1 MVYYFKELIIFL
13 RRACGNY
20 YYDGRLI
27 RLKLTK
33 EEKSWILYDCGNSA
47 YSMAITTALFP
58 IVFGMFNGV
67 NNMDLGY
74 FNSLASILVAVL
86 SPMLGAFADY
96 KDKKKRFFT
105 FFALVG
111 IISTLSFAFIAPE
124 SGQWQLLIVMYIL
137 SCVGFAG
144 ANIFYDSFLVDVTTD
159 EKMDKVSTSGFAFGY
174 IASCIPFAISLVVI
188 FVMGMD
194 KAIGYQIGFFITAL
208 WWGLLTIPMIKDV
221 QQRHYIEPEPNPIGN
236 SFKRLGSTFMQI
248 KDYKI
253 VFLFLIAYFLYIDGV
268 DTIIKM
274 VVPYATSVLGADS
287 LDMFMLLGILL
298 VIQIVAFPC
307 ALLYGS
313 LAKKYSTRTMII
325 VGIST
330 YIIACIAA
338 FFISEMWHIFV
349 LGVMIGSAQGGIQAL
364 SRSYYGKIIP
374 KERSNEFFGFYNIF
388 GKFAAIIGPFLMALT
403 TTLTGVAKYSI
414 LSIIPLFILGLIVFL
429 MLPKD
434 ATTRPQTAR

>member
-1 MVYYFKELIIFL
+1 M
-13 RRACGNY
+13 
-20 YYDGRLI
+20 
-27 RLKLTK
+27 KLTK

-221 QQRHYIEPEPNPIGN
+221 KQRHYIEPEPNPIGN
-236 SFKRLGSTFMQI
+236 SFKRLGSTFRQI

-313 LAKKYSTRTMII
+313 LAKKYSTRAMII

-330 YIIACIAA
+330 YIVACIAA

-434 ATTRPQTAR
+434 ATTHPQTAR

>member
-1 MVYYFKELIIFL
+1 M
-13 RRACGNY
+13 
-20 YYDGRLI
+20 I

-221 QQRHYIEPEPNPIGN
+221 KQRHYIEPEPNPIGN
-236 SFKRLGSTFMQI
+236 SFKRLGSTFRQI

-313 LAKKYSTRTMII
+313 LAKKYSTRAMII

-330 YIIACIAA
+330 YIVACIAA

-429 MLPKD
+429 ILPKD
-434 ATTRPQTAR
+434 ATTHPQTAR